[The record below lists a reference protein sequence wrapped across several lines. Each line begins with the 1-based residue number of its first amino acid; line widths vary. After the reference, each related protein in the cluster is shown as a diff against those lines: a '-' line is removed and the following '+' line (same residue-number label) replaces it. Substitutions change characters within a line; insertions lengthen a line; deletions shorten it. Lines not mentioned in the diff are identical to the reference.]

1 MGKGVGIIKFWVAYI
16 KKGMIIFEIS
26 YVSKKIAYL
35 IFKVINLRF
44 SLKVKFITREIYQ
57 VND

>member
-1 MGKGVGIIKFWVAYI
+1 MV
-16 KKGMIIFEIS
+16 IFEIS
-26 YVSKKIAYL
+26 YVSKNIAYL

-44 SLKVKFITREIYQ
+44 SLKVRFITREIYQ